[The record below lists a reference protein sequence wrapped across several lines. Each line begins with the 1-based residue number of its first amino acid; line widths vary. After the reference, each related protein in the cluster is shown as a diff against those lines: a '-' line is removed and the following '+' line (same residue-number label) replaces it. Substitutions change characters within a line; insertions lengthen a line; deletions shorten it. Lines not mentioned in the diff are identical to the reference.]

1 MAFCAL
7 VQAAKKASG
16 ITDPN
21 DFSYIDT
28 AVANFWEEHQ
38 EWSLSSLVEV
48 IVVLFCFWGVVT
60 FKHLGPWIF

>member
-16 ITDPN
+16 STDPN

-28 AVANFWEEHQ
+28 AVANFLQ
-38 EWSLSSLVEV
+38 EWSSKCLAE
-48 IVVLFCFWGVVT
+48 VVLVLLCV
-60 FKHLGPWIF
+60 